1 MYNKTRWESFKT
13 DGEQVVNRLKKLV
26 HEVNNRRVLV
36 QHDAMRTIPIASA
49 AAGALLALSCS
60 SIQPVAINSGDQC
73 FRCRRPII
81 ERATATELM
90 DGNRMA
96 TKFRAPGCMAKYLA
110 AHPEE
115 NGTIFVTDYATGKWI
130 RPEHAMF
137 VPVVL
142 NRDTGES
149 DYRAFFNKS
158 DAEAAATALRAV
170 PVDWATVMERAR
182 S

>member
-1 MYNKTRWESFKT
+1 MGR
-13 DGEQVVNRLKKLV
+13 
-26 HEVNNRRVLV
+26 
-36 QHDAMRTIPIASA
+36 IAVTSI

-60 SIQPVAINSGDQC
+60 SVRPVAINSGDQC

-81 ERATATELM
+81 ERAMATELM

-130 RPEHAMF
+130 RPERATF
-137 VPVVL
+137 VPVL
-142 NRDTGES
+142 MNRDTGES

-158 DAEAAATALRAV
+158 DADAAATALHAM
-170 PVDWATVMERAR
+170 PVDWTTVMERAR